1 MIPSRGAYFLEVG
14 ACLSLKAANKIFLEV
29 KETLKIEI
37 IRLLFQGKSEGVQPI
52 RLKYI

>member
-14 ACLSLKAANKIFLEV
+14 ACLSLKAATKIFLEL

-37 IRLLFQGKSEGVQPI
+37 IRLLFQGKSEGVQPR
-52 RLKYI
+52 RLKHI